1 MIKREPLDN
10 YDILPEAME
19 TYLRYYGRHFNKK
32 LCDFAVSKMRVKS
45 NSSRFTE
52 AIKPM
57 NKEEVDTLLKSYN
70 IILENNVLYDYIY
83 VANMCKAD
91 YLHSSIEDNKH
102 LCLFIKDTIDDV
114 DAPDGVTF
122 NRWYATMCRS
132 GEPIEWEEML

>member
-45 NSSRFTE
+45 NSSRYTE

-57 NKEEVDTLLKSYN
+57 NKEEVDT
-70 IILENNVLYDYIY
+70 NVLYEYMY